1 MYIVLGY
8 FYVFMLLLLF
18 YNETLLSISSY
29 LKILLFHE

>member
-8 FYVFMLLLLF
+8 FYVFMLLLF